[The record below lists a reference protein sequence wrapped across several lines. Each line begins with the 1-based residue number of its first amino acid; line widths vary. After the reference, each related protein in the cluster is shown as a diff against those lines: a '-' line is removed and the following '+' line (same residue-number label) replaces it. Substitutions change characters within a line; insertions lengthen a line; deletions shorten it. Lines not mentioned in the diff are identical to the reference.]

1 MMKYETKQSS
11 KTQLVFEDIFTSFKI
26 SLKIYLIPLILGAVS
41 GLIYCLV
48 KDLPINIYTLLR
60 STVHIGIWM
69 SCFGLFIGAVAFM
82 KPQYMEP
89 LNYQNQWRNYYKLF
103 NLIGA
108 IISICFLMLSYSLI
122 IDTILWYVARG

>member
-26 SLKIYLIPLILGAVS
+26 SLKIYLIPLILGMIS

-48 KDLPINIYTLLR
+48 KDLPLSIYTLLKG
-60 STVHIGIWM
+60 TVHIGIWM

-82 KPQYMEP
+82 KPRHMEP
-89 LNYQNQWRNYYKLF
+89 LNYQNQWRNYYKFF
-103 NLIGA
+103 NLIGS
-108 IISICFLMLSYSLI
+108 IVSICLFMLSYALI
-122 IDTILWYVARG
+122 MDIILWYVVRG

>member
-26 SLKIYLIPLILGAVS
+26 SLKIYLIPLILGMIS

-48 KDLPINIYTLLR
+48 KDLPISIYTLLR
-60 STVHIGIWM
+60 GTVNIGIWM
-69 SCFGLFIGAVAFM
+69 SCFGLFIAAVAFM

-89 LNYQNQWRNYYKLF
+89 LNYQNQWRNYYKFF
-103 NLIGA
+103 NLIGSIA
-108 IISICFLMLSYSLI
+108 SICFFMLSYSLI
-122 IDTILWYVARG
+122 MDIILWYVAIG